1 MNFYSVTH
9 VNTGKTATVMCKDKL
24 EIGVNYNLVLNDFRK
39 SGKYKINNKIDEP
52 DNNTYYVH
60 SWYRDTKVLVDDGI
74 KNIVFNEKK
83 RTTTIIWKDG
93 IVTTVRASENDVY
106 SKEAGIAL
114 CFMKRV
120 YLNEGRYNNIFR
132 KWIKE

>member
-1 MNFYSVTH
+1 MNFYYVTNM
-9 VNTGKTATVMCKDKL
+9 NTEKTATIMCKDKL
-24 EIGVNYNLVLNDFRK
+24 EIGANYDLFLNDLKK
-39 SGKYKINNKIDEP
+39 SGKYKINNKINEP

-60 SWYRDTKVLVDDGI
+60 SYSKDTKVLIDDGI
-74 KNIVFNEKK
+74 KNIIFNEKK

-120 YLNEGRYNNIFR
+120 YLNEGRYNNVFR

>member
-1 MNFYSVTH
+1 MNFYFVTH

-24 EIGVNYNLVLNDFRK
+24 EIGANYNLVLNDFRK
-39 SGKYKINNKIDEP
+39 SGKYKINYKLDEP
-52 DNNTYYVH
+52 DNSTYYVH
-60 SWYRDTKVLVDDGI
+60 SYSKDTKVLIDDGI
-74 KNIVFNEKK
+74 KNIVFNENK

-120 YLNEGRYNNIFR
+120 YLNEGRYNNVFR

>member
-1 MNFYSVTH
+1 MNFYSVTN
-9 VNTGKTATVMCKDKL
+9 VNTGKTATMMCRDKL
-24 EIGVNYNLVLNDFRK
+24 EIGANYNFVLNNFNK
-39 SGKYKINNKIDEP
+39 NGKYKINNKIDKP

-60 SWYRDTKVLVDDGI
+60 SYYRDTKVLIDDGI
-74 KNIVFNEKK
+74 KNIVFNENK

-120 YLNEGRYNNIFR
+120 YLNEGRYNNVFR

>member
-1 MNFYSVTH
+1 MNFYFVTH

-24 EIGVNYNLVLNDFRK
+24 EIGANYNLFLNDIKK
-39 SGKYKINNKIDEP
+39 SGKYKINNKLDEP
-52 DNNTYYVH
+52 DNSTYYVH
-60 SWYRDTKVLVDDGI
+60 SYSKDTKVLVDDGI

-93 IVTTVRASENDVY
+93 IVTTVRASENDIY

-120 YLNEGRYNNIFR
+120 YLNEGRYNDIFR